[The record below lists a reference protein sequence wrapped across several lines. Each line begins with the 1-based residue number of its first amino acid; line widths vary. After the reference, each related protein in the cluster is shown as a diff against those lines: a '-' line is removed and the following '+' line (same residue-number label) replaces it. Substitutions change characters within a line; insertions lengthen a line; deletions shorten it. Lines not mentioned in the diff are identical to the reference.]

1 VSARARAPQRQR
13 ANRPRS
19 ARSAW
24 FALAAIALLGVVAFT
39 GWYLITPRRGRGVAV
54 RVTVPAGVSAAT
66 LTTLLW
72 RAGVIDRPWAFR
84 PLLVLSGTH
93 GRVRAGMVP
102 LRDDLAPRAVL
113 RALAYGGGLVRVTIP
128 EGFTRFEIARRLDA
142 MGVCDDEA
150 FLASTESPEAVRRAG
165 ATAVGVAATVE
176 GYLFPDTYDLPL
188 GAPCDEVVER
198 MTGVFHR
205 RLDALRGRHPA
216 GFARVAALAGDEG
229 DPVRVLVTLAS
240 IVEKE
245 TGLPDD
251 RPHVASVFWNRLT
264 RPDFLPR
271 LLQSDPTVTY
281 GCLAGPRAGVP
292 VACAAGDGGVAP
304 ITAAML
310 NDARNPWNTY
320 RHEALPPT
328 PVCNPGAAA
337 LAAVLD
343 PMASDDLYFVARGD
357 GRSVFAATLDAHRRN
372 VREHLRRTPLGGAP

>member
-1 VSARARAPQRQR
+1 MTARASRAPRKGPR
-13 ANRPRS
+13 RRP
-19 ARSAW
+19 
-24 FALAAIALLGVVAFT
+24 LAAWAAAAALALLGALAFV
-39 GWYLITPRRGRGVAV
+39 GWYLVTPRRGRGVAV
-54 RVTVPAGVSAAT
+54 RVTVPAGASAAA

-72 RAGVIDRPWAFR
+72 RARVIDRPWAFR

-93 GRVRAGMVP
+93 GRVRPGMVP

-128 EGFTRFEIARRLDA
+128 EGFTRFEIARRLGA
-142 MGVCDDEA
+142 MGVCDTEA

-165 ATAVGVAATVE
+165 ATAGGVAATVE

-205 RLDALRGRHPA
+205 RLDALRGRHPE
-216 GFARVAALAGDEG
+216 GFARVAALAGDGG
-229 DPVRVLVTLAS
+229 DPVRALVTLAS

-264 RPDFLPR
+264 RPDFRPR

-281 GCLAGPRAGVP
+281 GCLAGPRADVP
-292 VACAAGDGGVAP
+292 VACAAAPDGGVAP

-310 NDARNPWNTY
+310 DDPRNPWNTY

-337 LAAVLD
+337 LEAVLA
-343 PMASDDLYFVARGD
+343 PTASDDLYFVARGD

-372 VREHLRRTPLGGAP
+372 VREHLRRAPRGGPP